1 MTTCVVFNEKG
12 EFVNVIVAEP
22 WDWVEEGWRLEVIPE
37 GYTWDGKAIVTWEQF
52 QANLGQNL
60 VTPEV
65 I

>member
-1 MTTCVVFNEKG
+1 MTTCVLFNDKG

-22 WDWVEEGWRLEVIPE
+22 WDWVEEGWRLEEIKPGFLWHE
-37 GYTWDGKAIVTWEQF
+37 GKIVPAAEVF
-52 QANLGQNL
+52 GVKD